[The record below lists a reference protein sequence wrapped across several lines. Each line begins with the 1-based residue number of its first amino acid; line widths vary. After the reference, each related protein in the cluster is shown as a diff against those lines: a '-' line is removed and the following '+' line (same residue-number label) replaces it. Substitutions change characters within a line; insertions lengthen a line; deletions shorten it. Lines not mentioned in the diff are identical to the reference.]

1 MKYNRINEIEA
12 YLRKVK
18 SSTNEELLDI
28 FKVSM
33 QTLRRDLKELED
45 RKIVNKV
52 YGGVV
57 INEDDSMKGKTFID
71 IKLRLSS
78 HLEEKE
84 RIGEVAAKVIEEN
97 DVIFVDS
104 GTTVCHI
111 IPYLDKTKNITV
123 VTNSILAMEALK
135 DCEDMKV
142 ILLGGEYCP
151 RIRGFNFDATHAHY
165 YYSKA
170 FLATVGLSLTRG
182 LTNMDPQD
190 GILKRQVIER
200 SDKVYLMCDSSK
212 IGCVAFNRFADLE
225 MIDALVTDKLPEVK
239 YMNYFKKHQI
249 KVITPQ

>member
-45 RKIVNKV
+45 RKVVSKV

-57 INEDDSMKGKTFID
+57 INEDDSMKGKTLID
-71 IKLRLSS
+71 IKLRMSS
-78 HLEEKE
+78 HLEEKK

-97 DVIFVDS
+97 DVVFIDS
-104 GTTVCHI
+104 GTTACHI

-142 ILLGGEYCP
+142 ILLGGEY
-151 RIRGFNFDATHAHY
+151 
-165 YYSKA
+165 
-170 FLATVGLSLTRG
+170 
-182 LTNMDPQD
+182 
-190 GILKRQVIER
+190 
-200 SDKVYLMCDSSK
+200 
-212 IGCVAFNRFADLE
+212 
-225 MIDALVTDKLPEVK
+225 
-239 YMNYFKKHQI
+239 
-249 KVITPQ
+249 